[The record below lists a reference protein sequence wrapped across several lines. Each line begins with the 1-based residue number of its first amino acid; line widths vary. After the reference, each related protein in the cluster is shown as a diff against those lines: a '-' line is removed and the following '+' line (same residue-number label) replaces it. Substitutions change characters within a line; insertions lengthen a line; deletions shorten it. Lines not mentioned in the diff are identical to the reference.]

1 MVLIYTRK
9 IQTVFHKQVL
19 LLIAF
24 ILFVSTQLIAQN
36 LGLVTSNPASFNA
49 DKLSEFQIRQLG
61 EEMQNTGKNWEQVKV
76 EMLKNK
82 IPESEIEKLAQRLQ
96 KQSFNTSDAK
106 TAVVNSGR
114 NWNIETD
121 LEANTGNSTFISAI
135 YGASL
140 FRNKQYNFQPNL
152 KIATPLNYVLGPEDE
167 IVIDL
172 SGYSDATYSVK
183 ISPDGQARIPMF
195 GSVFLAA
202 STIEQATKKIK
213 SHLSK
218 YNPSIQSGQTK
229 LSITL
234 GNIRSI
240 KVVLLGE
247 VLNPGTYTL
256 PSLATVFNALYAA
269 GGPNDD
275 GSFRTIKL
283 IRNNQHIATMDI
295 YDFLMTGATK
305 GNIRLQ
311 DQDIVKVEPYISRIQ
326 LAGQVKHPGLFE
338 LKPTETL
345 KDLIYFAGG
354 FTPDA
359 YKALIQVNRND
370 GLQKSIANVKQSE
383 IQLFKPENGDAYFV
397 NAVLDRFK
405 NRIQIEG
412 AVFRPGYFALEST
425 PTITDLLNNAG
436 GLKEDALTT
445 RAILYRLN
453 PDNSQEII
461 SLNIGAILAGK
472 SPNIQLKREDKLI
485 VASMLQMQIPE
496 KVYVTGEVLVP
507 GNFDYG
513 TDMVLE
519 DVLVLAGGVKIGAD
533 TKRIQVSRRAKDANK
548 LLKEGKLAEVNTIEI
563 NNNLADLRQF
573 KLEPFDQIHV
583 FSSSNYQPLKSISIQ
598 GEVLYPGTYSLLK
611 NNESISEIMKRS
623 GGLTANAFPEGAVLI
638 RTRPGS
644 EVDNIKDKKSMMTLF
659 KLNKKGTDD
668 SLFQEQSEMNQKDVI
683 GLNLNKILSGNRTSA
698 DLVLAENDVLYIP
711 SFNPLVTV
719 NGQVLYPNQLKYKK
733 QKSFKKYVSEAGGF
747 TSKSSRRKA
756 YIVYQNG
763 TAKSTKNYLF
773 FNCYPKVQPGSEI
786 IVPSKPEHKSLTTVE
801 AISITTSM
809 TTLMVL
815 ILNFIK

>member
-1 MVLIYTRK
+1 MVLLYTRK
-9 IQTVFHKQVL
+9 IQRVIYKQIL
-19 LLIAF
+19 LFLA
-24 ILFVSTQLIAQN
+24 LFLVVSSHLIAQN
-36 LGLVTSNPASFNA
+36 SGLFMANPSSFSA
-49 DKLSEFQIRQLG
+49 DKLSDFQVRQIG
-61 EEMQNTGKNWEQVKV
+61 EEMQNNGKNWEQVKA
-76 EMLKNK
+76 ELIKNK
-82 IPESEIEKLAQRLQ
+82 ITDSEIEKLAQRLQ
-96 KQSFNTSDAK
+96 KQSFATSDSKSAI
-106 TAVVNSGR
+106 VNSGR
-114 NWNIETD
+114 TWNQDPIVEGNITD
-121 LEANTGNSTFISAI
+121 KAQVSTI

-152 KIATPLNYVLGPEDE
+152 KIATPLNYILGPDDE
-167 IVIDL
+167 IIIDL

-195 GSVFLAA
+195 GSVFVAA

-218 YNPSIQSGQTK
+218 YNPSIQNGQTK
-229 LSITL
+229 LTITL

-247 VLNPGTYTL
+247 VINPGTYTM

-269 GGPNDD
+269 GGPNEN

-283 IRNNQHIATMDI
+283 IRNSRQIATMDI

-305 GNIRLQ
+305 GNIRLE

-345 KDLIYFAGG
+345 KDLINFAGG
-354 FTPDA
+354 YTPDA
-359 YKALIQVNRND
+359 YKEQIQVNRND
-370 GLQKSIANVKQSE
+370 GLQKSIANIKQSE
-383 IQLFKPENGDAYFV
+383 IQVFKPQNGDAYFV

-412 AVFRPGYFALEST
+412 AVFRPGYFALESN
-425 PTITDLLNNAG
+425 PNIIELLNNAG

-472 SPNIQLKREDKLI
+472 SANFQLKREDKLI
-485 VASMLQMQIPE
+485 VASQLQMKVPE
-496 KVYVTGEVLVP
+496 KVYVTGEVLMP
-507 GNFDYG
+507 GYFDFG
-513 TDMVLE
+513 TQMVLE
-519 DVLVLAGGVKIGAD
+519 DVLVLAGGIKTGAD

-548 LLKEGKLAEVNTIEI
+548 QLKEGKLAEVNTIEI

-583 FSSSNYQPLKSISIQ
+583 FSSSNFQPLKSISIQ

-611 NNESISEIMKRS
+611 NNESISEIMKRT

-638 RTRPGS
+638 RTRPGT
-644 EVDNIKDKKSMMTLF
+644 EVDRIKDQKSMMTLF

-668 SLFQEQSEMNQKDVI
+668 SLYQEQNKMNQKDVI
-683 GLNLNKILSGNRTSA
+683 GLNLKKILSSNRSNA
-698 DLVLAENDVLYIP
+698 DLVLAENDVLYVP
-711 SFNPLVTV
+711 TFNPLVSV
-719 NGQVLYPNQLKYKK
+719 KGQVLYPNQLKYNKC
-733 QKSFKKYVSEAGGF
+733 KSFKKYISEAGGF
-747 TSKSSRRKA
+747 TSNSLKRKA
-756 YIVYQNG
+756 YVVYQNG

-773 FNCYPKVQPGSEI
+773 FRCYPKVQPGSEI
-786 IVPSKPEHKSLTTVE
+786 IVPSKPERKTLTTVE